1 MKRHGVSEGQAA
13 SLEPRRPVTHP
24 LVELVEEAR
33 FPDPGFPDQ
42 EDGVRLTGRRACEG
56 ILQEVEL
63 ALPPNERGQAPVSVE
78 LETGAPQTRR
88 HHVPGGHR
96 LGLALER
103 ERPEGLHLEV
113 ARGEAIR
120 RLRGH
125 HVARARRLL
134 HPGRDVGRVAHRGVI
149 HAQVVTDATDDDE
162 ARVEALADAKRDPVG
177 RPELVLIGIERLAD
191 AECRVHG
198 PPGVVL
204 VRHRGAEQRHD
215 PVTEELVDRPL
226 VAMHLGEHQ
235 LERSPHEPVDVLGI
249 EPLGDG
255 GEAGHVNEED
265 GDLLPLAFEGGL
277 GSQDLLGEVA
287 RRVRVG

>member
-24 LVELVEEAR
+24 LVELVQQAR
-33 FPDPGFPDQ
+33 FPDPGFSDD
-42 EDGVRLTGRRACEG
+42 EDGVRLARRRACEG

-63 ALPPNERGQAPVSVE
+63 ALSPDERSQAPVSVDAR
-78 LETGAPQTRR
+78 TGFAPESR

-113 ARGEAIR
+113 ARSEAIR

-134 HPGRDVGRVAHRGVI
+134 HPGRDVGCVAHRGVI

-162 ARVEALADAKRDPVG
+162 ARVEALADAKRDPVSAPG
-177 RPELVLIGIERLAD
+177 ARPD
-191 AECRVHG
+191 
-198 PPGVVL
+198 
-204 VRHRGAEQRHD
+204 RHRAPAGCRAPRA
-215 PVTEELVDRPL
+215 RP
-226 VAMHLGEHQ
+226 AGRGPRAPP
-235 LERSPHEPVDVLGI
+235 ERRTAP
-249 EPLGDG
+249 
-255 GEAGHVNEED
+255 
-265 GDLLPLAFEGGL
+265 
-277 GSQDLLGEVA
+277 
-287 RRVRVG
+287 